1 MIAPIDRVH
10 GVVINTEILI
20 ILWCNGSTADFGSVS
35 LGSSPDRITNKSN
48 INFNT
53 FTMKSYNKVRNIIID
68 TLQDYSS
75 VNLSDIDLK
84 NVILRDVLD
93 YTSDITIIIEDLFN
107 KNINVIDGVN
117 IVDEDDCLDIPI
129 FDLIHHILQAN
140 NL

>member
-1 MIAPIDRVH
+1 MIAQKRVH
-10 GVVINTEILI
+10 DVSIDIEKII

-53 FTMKSYNKVRNIIID
+53 FTMKSYNKVKNIIID

-75 VNLSDIDLK
+75 VNLLDIDLK

-93 YTSDITIIIEDLFN
+93 YTSDITIIIETLFN

-117 IVDEDDCLDIPI
+117 LVDEDDCLDIPI

>member
-1 MIAPIDRVH
+1 MIALIDRVH

-84 NVILRDVLD
+84 KCH
-93 YTSDITIIIEDLFN
+93 S
-107 KNINVIDGVN
+107 
-117 IVDEDDCLDIPI
+117 
-129 FDLIHHILQAN
+129 
-140 NL
+140 

>member
-1 MIAPIDRVH
+1 M
-10 GVVINTEILI
+10 VINTETLA

-53 FTMKSYNKVRNIIID
+53 YIMKSYNKVKNIIID

-84 NVILRDVLD
+84 M
-93 YTSDITIIIEDLFN
+93 LFL
-107 KNINVIDGVN
+107 
-117 IVDEDDCLDIPI
+117 EI
-129 FDLIHHILQAN
+129 F
-140 NL
+140 

>member
-1 MIAPIDRVH
+1 
-10 GVVINTEILI
+10 
-20 ILWCNGSTADFGSVS
+20 
-35 LGSSPDRITNKSN
+35 
-48 INFNT
+48 
-53 FTMKSYNKVRNIIID
+53 MKSYNKVRNIIID

-84 NVILRDVLD
+84 NVILRDILD

-117 IVDEDDCLDIPI
+117 LVDEDDCLDITI
-129 FDLIHHILQAN
+129 FDLIHNILQAN